1 MVPKRK
7 KSKIRRLS
15 NYTKQEYTKVS
26 LASWP
31 FIEMYP
37 RKDGIVRT
45 VKVKT
50 LNNELIRPSEKLC
63 LLENNYE

>member
-15 NYTKQEYTKVS
+15 NYTEQEYTKVS

-50 LNNELIRPSEKLC
+50 PNNELIRPTEKLC

>member
-15 NYTKQEYTKVS
+15 NYTEQEYTKVS

-31 FIEMYP
+31 LIEMYP

-50 LNNELIRPSEKLC
+50 PNNELIRPSEKLY